1 MDGTGEKHPLQPPQ
15 PTQRIGAGGGEARV
29 WEGEARRQDR
39 VWQRVPRRWLLTV
52 RVVRLLPPLMLHFF
66 HHHHHHHPRT
76 LIERLLCAGH
86 CAGRWAGEERVGGH
100 RWVGAA
106 IPALNLVSA
115 GGGEGRGQ
123 IAENR
128 KIL

>member
-1 MDGTGEKHPLQPPQ
+1 M
-15 PTQRIGAGGGEARV
+15 
-29 WEGEARRQDR
+29 WEGETRRQDR

-86 CAGRWAGEERVGGH
+86 CAGRWAGEERVGVTGGQEP
-100 RWVGAA
+100 RSLPLISFQQGVGRD
-106 IPALNLVSA
+106 
-115 GGGEGRGQ
+115 GDR
-123 IAENR
+123 
-128 KIL
+128 